1 MAQHAILRF
10 EKHKGNPARPLEAHH
25 ERQKD
30 QYASNPDIDTSR
42 SKYNFHIVKPE
53 GRYYHFIQSR
63 IEQAGCRTRKD
74 STRFVD
80 TLITASPEFFK
91 GKSPKEI
98 QAFFQRASDFLIG
111 RVGRENIVSAV
122 VHMDEKTPHLH
133 LTFVPLTK
141 DNRLCAKDIIGNRAN
156 LTKWQDDFHA
166 YMVEKY
172 PDLERGESASKT
184 GRKHIPTRL
193 FKQAVSLSRQARAIE
208 ATLDGINP
216 LNAGKKKEEALSLLK
231 KWFPQMENFS
241 GQLKKYKV
249 TINDLLAENEK
260 LEARAKA
267 SEKGKIKDTMERA
280 KLKSELDDLQ
290 RLVDRIPP
298 DILPDLKHSK
308 DEAWINAL
316 HDRIVPC
323 MLNIFDKNSQKEII
337 RDYLEGKEAFANS
350 AAFLKPIRN
359 ENRWIF
365 NVDEG
370 ILEYRKLAG
379 WDEFACRCMI
389 VLCLTCTGNGIS
401 KPLLNNKDE
410 KQTIDAFVKA
420 LPVLGLS
427 VRDCMTVLATMC
439 DQIYNEKGK
448 KLLIKAVQKHFVTEP
463 GLAGLADAALNS
475 SASARIMAVEG
486 LETLLSQSQCT
497 EEARKALTTCA
508 GDSSKQV
515 QELLAE
521 RYIRHPDW
529 EQDYLTMLGSKKAA
543 VHSLVVRILA
553 GIDTEKYRST
563 LEGALAV
570 EKNAKVTDQITA
582 LLNDVDC

>member
-30 QYASNPDIDTSR
+30 KYASNPDIDTSR

-53 GRYYHFIQSR
+53 GRYYHFIQNR

-98 QAFFQRASDFLIG
+98 QAFFQRAADFLIG

-141 DNRLCAKDIIGNRAN
+141 DNRLCAKEIIGNRAN

-172 PDLERGESASKT
+172 PDLERGESASRT

-249 TINDLLAENEK
+249 TINDLLEENEK
-260 LEARAKA
+260 LEARARA
-267 SEKGKIKDTMERA
+267 SESGKIKDRMERA

-298 DILPDLKHSK
+298 DILAELNGSSGIMERKGDFISTNIRYKKETEVVTFQGREITLENLSPVFTPEQ
-308 DEAWINAL
+308 EAAKRREL
-316 HDRIVPC
+316 EQQLYEVFRKYA
-323 MLNIFDKNSQKEII
+323 DKRQKE
-337 RDYLEGKEAFANS
+337 EA
-350 AAFLKPIRN
+350 
-359 ENRWIF
+359 
-365 NVDEG
+365 
-370 ILEYRKLAG
+370 
-379 WDEFACRCMI
+379 
-389 VLCLTCTGNGIS
+389 
-401 KPLLNNKDE
+401 
-410 KQTIDAFVKA
+410 
-420 LPVLGLS
+420 
-427 VRDCMTVLATMC
+427 
-439 DQIYNEKGK
+439 
-448 KLLIKAVQKHFVTEP
+448 
-463 GLAGLADAALNS
+463 
-475 SASARIMAVEG
+475 
-486 LETLLSQSQCT
+486 
-497 EEARKALTTCA
+497 
-508 GDSSKQV
+508 
-515 QELLAE
+515 
-521 RYIRHPDW
+521 
-529 EQDYLTMLGSKKAA
+529 
-543 VHSLVVRILA
+543 
-553 GIDTEKYRST
+553 
-563 LEGALAV
+563 GA
-570 EKNAKVTDQITA
+570 
-582 LLNDVDC
+582 